1 MAKIQF
7 FYSFHYEN
15 DSWRASQVRNIGVL
29 DGNSPVSSNDWEE
42 VKRKGGISSKKWI
55 YYEICALHK

>member
-42 VKRKGGISSKKWI
+42 VKRKVEDFVKKMDI
-55 YYEICALHK
+55 L

>member
-1 MAKIQF
+1 MICNMAKIQF

-42 VKRKGGISSKKWI
+42 VKRKGEDFVKTMDI
-55 YYEICALHK
+55 L

>member
-42 VKRKGGISSKKWI
+42 VKRKVEDFVKKWI